1 MAFDAEKDKVL
12 KEWRSKDTGLV
23 VSINQYASGEP
34 KVQIGPR
41 IVLKKDGQESRRRAG
56 RMTME
61 DLVWFYDVIDE
72 IKEELSDLVKP
83 E

>member
-23 VSINQYASGEP
+23 VSINQYANGEP